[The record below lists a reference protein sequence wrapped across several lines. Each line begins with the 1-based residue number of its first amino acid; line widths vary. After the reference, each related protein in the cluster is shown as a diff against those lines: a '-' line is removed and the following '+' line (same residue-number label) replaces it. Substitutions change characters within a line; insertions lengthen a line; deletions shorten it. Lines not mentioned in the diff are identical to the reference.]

1 MFHYLNFAKMI
12 TLSCEFFGGFH
23 NFFYG
28 KIKKIKTKQKKI
40 LMYHTVQQ
48 HLVNFNFLSLKKN
61 FWLSLLQNAKC
72 YHIKTQQNLEFLG
85 KFDGG
90 AKSTWI

>member
-1 MFHYLNFAKMI
+1 ML
-12 TLSCEFFGGFH
+12 TLSCEFVGGFH
-23 NFFYG
+23 NLFYG
-28 KIKKIKTKQKKI
+28 KIKINPKKNTKISHVPYGAQN
-40 LMYHTVQQ
+40 
-48 HLVNFNFLSLKKN
+48 LVNFNFFSLKKF